1 MHLPDEAATAAVGA
15 ALAPLLRA
23 GDVVTLTGDLGAGKT
38 ALVRGILAALGLAD
52 EAPSPSYALVI
63 PYAPPQVAV
72 PVTHADLYRLERPD
86 EVEEL
91 GLEDALSDGVLLVEW
106 PERAGEGNWPE
117 ALTIR
122 LDYASGGGR
131 NLTVSV
137 PPSWEGRWPF
147 P

>member
-117 ALTIR
+117 ALAIG

>member
-1 MHLPDEAATAAVGA
+1 MRLPDEAATAAVGA
-15 ALAPLLRA
+15 ALAPVLRA

-38 ALVRGILAALGLAD
+38 ALVRGILAGLGLVD

-63 PYAPPQVAV
+63 PYAPPQVALR
-72 PVTHADLYRLERPD
+72 VTHADLYRLERRQ

-91 GLEDALSDGVLLVEW
+91 GLEDALSGGALLVEW
-106 PERAGEGNWPE
+106 PERAGEGHWRQ
-117 ALTIR
+117 ALAIR
-122 LDYASGGGR
+122 IDYAPGGGR